1 MTAGLEIR
9 GLSKS
14 YVLPDRTLRVLD
26 GLDLVQRPGITAILG
41 ASGCGKTTLLRLVA
55 GLERPDAGTVETHG
69 ARIGVVFQEPRLMP
83 WLTAVQNIRFGLGRG
98 TDTARLV
105 EMTGL
110 RGFEHALPHQLS
122 GGMQQRVALARAL
135 ADDPTL
141 VLMDE
146 PFAALD
152 QITREAMQ
160 DELLRMHLVQGTNV
174 LFVTHSIAEAL
185 YLGDRVVVLE
195 DGRFRVK
202 YNGRAIHT
210 EFIPAKDSQ
219 GNTIN
224 FSNTIFILTSNHGF
238 TGADV
243 EGETG
248 DERAMAQRALDHL
261 KRHIGPE
268 FIKRMDEV
276 VVLMKRAT
284 RQFVRRQYNWFK
296 LEDSAI
302 HWFDLNQVGAEVIE
316 KDLRYWLQ
324 SS

>member
-1 MTAGLEIR
+1 
-9 GLSKS
+9 
-14 YVLPDRTLRVLD
+14 
-26 GLDLVQRPGITAILG
+26 
-41 ASGCGKTTLLRLVA
+41 
-55 GLERPDAGTVETHG
+55 
-69 ARIGVVFQEPRLMP
+69 MP

-195 DGRFRVK
+195 DGRVAADHDVTHDPA
-202 YNGRAIHT
+202 GRARDHDPHLTALIRST
-210 EFIPAKDSQ
+210 IQKD
-219 GNTIN
+219 T
-224 FSNTIFILTSNHGF
+224 
-238 TGADV
+238 
-243 EGETG
+243 
-248 DERAMAQRALDHL
+248 
-261 KRHIGPE
+261 P
-268 FIKRMDEV
+268 
-276 VVLMKRAT
+276 
-284 RQFVRRQYNWFK
+284 W
-296 LEDSAI
+296 
-302 HWFDLNQVGAEVIE
+302 
-316 KDLRYWLQ
+316 
-324 SS
+324 